1 MVRWS
6 RAIAAMLA
14 QACTATGWHS
24 PRLSDTNWEMA
35 EKLGNRALSKRLG
48 SGGRVVLGVGLVLA
62 CLAAGGVAAGGAA
75 AIDPPIKPYK
85 DDLFQNVIV
94 RSFYN
99 GDMRFIEYSKKRDLY
114 GRDQVV
120 EKKAFGKFVDLAPD
134 DTQHDFV
141 LAGRGVRYIG
151 VGRTE
156 GDARFVVIFLHGGGD
171 GSRHQAVDDWSFGGN
186 FNRLKNLVTRNDGV
200 YLSPDFSNFGDG
212 GRDDIKTLMQTY
224 AAKSPGAPIIVAC
237 TSLSGWLCFDL
248 MANDEAAKL
257 LGGIVLLGSLPE
269 QQFFTSPIFTDP
281 DRHIPIFIGHG
292 TRDPILDWVTQE
304 LFFKKIRAAAPDY
317 PVRLDVFLNGLHGTP
332 MRLTDWR
339 RVLNW
344 MIEEDGGP
352 APAGKGAS
360 QQSVVPIPRDRPSP

>member
-1 MVRWS
+1 M
-6 RAIAAMLA
+6 A
-14 QACTATGWHS
+14 QTS
-24 PRLSDTNWEMA
+24 
-35 EKLGNRALSKRLG
+35 GNRALSKRSG
-48 SGGRVVLGVGLVLA
+48 SGGRIVLGAGLVLA
-62 CLAAGGVAAGGAA
+62 CLAASGAA
-75 AIDPPIKPYK
+75 AVDPPIKPYK

-120 EKKAFGKFVDLAPD
+120 EKKAFAKFVDLAPD
-134 DTQHDFV
+134 KVQHDFV

-151 VGRTE
+151 VGRTD
-156 GDARFVVIFLHGGGD
+156 GNARFVVIFLHGGGD

-212 GRDDIKTLMQTY
+212 GRDDIKTLMQTF

-248 MANDEAAKL
+248 MANEEASRM

-281 DRHIPIFIGHG
+281 HRHIPIFIGHG

-304 LFFKKIRAAAPDY
+304 LFFKKIKAAAPDY

-344 MIEEDGGP
+344 MIEADGGP
-352 APAGKGAS
+352 ASGENTPS
-360 QQSVVPIPRDRPSP
+360 PVVPIPRGRPSP